1 MSENTGTSEVLLE
14 WNLDSAETAYSVIAR
29 YVEHTQV
36 SGILIALLAG
46 ALGEEKVKFIV
57 QTEHWQKYMA
67 SKRALEASRADI
79 ERLTELIDRMQ
90 AEAGREA
97 EGEG

>member
-1 MSENTGTSEVLLE
+1 MSDETAENQELPLE

-36 SGILIALLAG
+36 SGIIIALLAG

-57 QTEHWQKYMA
+57 QTEHWQKYMS
-67 SKRALEASRADI
+67 SKRALEAAQSDI
-79 ERLTELIDRMQ
+79 QKLTELIDQ
-90 AEAGREA
+90 KHTEVNSAKED
-97 EGEG
+97 

>member
-1 MSENTGTSEVLLE
+1 MSENSAENQEAPLE

-36 SGILIALLAG
+36 SGIIIALLAG

-57 QTEHWQKYMA
+57 QTEHWQRYMA
-67 SKRALEASRADI
+67 SKRALEAAQSDI
-79 ERLTELIDRMQ
+79 QKLTELIDQKQ
-90 AEAGREA
+90 AEVNGTK
-97 EGEG
+97 